1 MRIIFNATAVV
12 ALSLLA
18 LARSSM
24 AQTSDSADAPES
36 VRDGIFT
43 TAQAERGAAVYE
55 QSCGGCHQPEQFTG
69 PGFID
74 AWSGQT
80 ADAPFDV
87 IRTTMPEDNPS
98 SLKRRD
104 YAAVLA
110 YLFSLNG
117 LPAGET
123 DLPSLT
129 RKLKLIRIEG
139 VPKAQVKP

>member
-1 MRIIFNATAVV
+1 MSTIPKAMAVL

-18 LARSSM
+18 LAPPSV
-24 AQTSDSADAPES
+24 AQTSDAADPPES
-36 VRDGIFT
+36 VRGGIFT

-55 QSCGGCHQPEQFTG
+55 KSCSGCHQPEQFTG

-80 ADAPFDV
+80 ADAPFEV

-117 LPAGET
+117 LPTGET
-123 DLPSLT
+123 DLPSIA

-139 VPKAQVKP
+139 VSKGQVKP

>member
-1 MRIIFNATAVV
+1 MSTIFNAIAVL

-18 LARSSM
+18 LARPSV
-24 AQTSDSADAPES
+24 AQTSDAADAPES

-55 QSCGGCHQPEQFTG
+55 QSCSGCHQPEQFTG

-80 ADAPFDV
+80 ADAPFEV

-117 LPAGET
+117 LPTGET
-123 DLPSLT
+123 ALPSIA

-139 VPKAQVKP
+139 VPEAQVNP

>member
-1 MRIIFNATAVV
+1 MGIIFNATAVL

-18 LARSSM
+18 LARPSM
-24 AQTSDSADAPES
+24 AQTSDSADAPAS
-36 VRDGIFT
+36 LRDGIFT

-55 QSCGGCHQPEQFTG
+55 KSCSGCHQREQFTG

>member
-1 MRIIFNATAVV
+1 MSTIFNAIAVL

-18 LARSSM
+18 LTRPSV
-24 AQTSDSADAPES
+24 AQTSDAADAPAS
-36 VRDGIFT
+36 VRGGIFT
-43 TAQAERGAAVYE
+43 TAQAERGAAVHE

-80 ADAPFDV
+80 ADAPFEV

-98 SLKRRD
+98 SLKSRD

-139 VPKAQVKP
+139 VSKSQVKP

>member
-1 MRIIFNATAVV
+1 MSIIFNAIAVL

-18 LARSSM
+18 LARPSV
-24 AQTSDSADAPES
+24 AQTSDTADAPES

-55 QSCGGCHQPEQFTG
+55 KSCGGCHQPEQFIG

-80 ADAPFDV
+80 ADAPFEV

>member
-1 MRIIFNATAVV
+1 MGTISKVMAI
-12 ALSLLA
+12 LA
-18 LARSSM
+18 LLLVPIARPSM
-24 AQTSDSADAPES
+24 AQTSDAADAPAS
-36 VRDGIFT
+36 VRGGIFT
-43 TAQAERGAAVYE
+43 TAQAERGAVVYE
-55 QSCGGCHQPEQFTG
+55 ESCSGCHQPEQFTG

-80 ADAPFDV
+80 ADAPFEV

-98 SLKRRD
+98 SLKSRD

-139 VPKAQVKP
+139 VSKSQVKP